1 MYNTDLPTR
10 AELPTSAQL
19 IRSTVI
25 AAVSAVVLLL
35 TVVLPAEYAIDPT
48 GIGRVLGLTEMGE
61 IKARLAQEAAEDAA
75 AKGAVP
81 AATSAVLPAV
91 GRTAGEDPS
100 AEPSPAAVPVS
111 PPAGAAPASPSSGAP
126 APPSSAAPAPVWRD
140 EQTFTLAP
148 GQGTEIK
155 LRMNQGE
162 RALYAWRVEG
172 GVVNYDTHGDAP
184 GRSISYVKGRGVA
197 QDEGELVAAFSGQH
211 GWFWRNRGAA
221 DVTVVL
227 RTGGAYSR
235 LERVK

>member
-61 IKARLAQEAAEDAA
+61 IKARLAREAAEDAA
-75 AKGAVP
+75 AKGAAP
-81 AATSAVLPAV
+81 AASA
-91 GRTAGEDPS
+91 TAAATVVPTD
-100 AEPSPAAVPVS
+100 AAPAAASVS
-111 PPAGAAPASPSSGAP
+111 PPTGAAPPPEP
-126 APPSSAAPAPVWRD
+126 APQSSAAPAPVWRD
-140 EQTFTLAP
+140 ERTFTLAP

-155 LRMNQGE
+155 LRMNQGD

-197 QDEGELVAAFSGQH
+197 QDEGELVAAFNGQH

>member
-25 AAVSAVVLLL
+25 AAVSAVILLL

-48 GIGRVLGLTEMGE
+48 GIGRVLGLTEMGA

-75 AKGAVP
+75 AKGAAEAASATAAATVVPTDAAP
-81 AATSAVLPAV
+81 AAA
-91 GRTAGEDPS
+91 
-100 AEPSPAAVPVS
+100 PVS
-111 PPAGAAPASPSSGAP
+111 PPTGAAPPPEP
-126 APPSSAAPAPVWRD
+126 APQSSAAPAPVWRD
-140 EQTFTLAP
+140 ERAFTLAP

-155 LRMNQGE
+155 LRMNQGD

-197 QDEGELVAAFSGQH
+197 QDEGELVAAFNGQH